1 MDVAR
6 RYPGSRPVD
15 GQRARVARLSTIFG
29 RWPVHPFMRKASMRR
44 ALFALLL
51 LTAVPVWADEQPK
64 DLSWQE
70 MIPPDAPPEVPN
82 MKPLH
87 DLSNMADAL
96 SVEAAPA
103 AKQDLPN
110 APVVQ
115 SLDGQHI
122 RLPGYIVP
130 LEVSEEGRTTEFLLV
145 PYFGA
150 CIHVPPPPSNQI
162 VHVKSEVGVKLDE
175 LYQPYWIEGALQ
187 VKASTS
193 ELADAGYQMEAQK
206 IYMYELEE

>member
-1 MDVAR
+1 M
-6 RYPGSRPVD
+6 P
-15 GQRARVARLSTIFG
+15 
-29 RWPVHPFMRKASMRR
+29 R
-44 ALFALLL
+44 ALLALLML
-51 LTAVPVWADEQPK
+51 VALPLWAAEPRDLTW
-64 DLSWQE
+64 SE
-70 MIPPDAPPEVPN
+70 MIPPDAPAEVPN

-87 DLSNMADAL
+87 DLSQMSDAL
-96 SVEAAPA
+96 SAESAPA
-103 AKQDLPN
+103 AQQDLPN

-115 SLDGQHI
+115 NLDGQAI

-130 LEVSEEGRTTEFLLV
+130 LEVNEQGRTTEFLLV

-162 VHVKSEVGVKLDE
+162 VHVRSEIGVKLEE

-193 ELADAGYQMEAQK
+193 ELADAGYQMDAQK
-206 IYMYELEE
+206 IYVYELQE

>member
-1 MDVAR
+1 M
-6 RYPGSRPVD
+6 P
-15 GQRARVARLSTIFG
+15 RAIL
-29 RWPVHPFMRKASMRR
+29 
-44 ALFALLL
+44 ALLML
-51 LTAVPVWADEQPK
+51 VALPLWAAEPR
-64 DLSWQE
+64 DLAWSE
-70 MIPPDAPPEVPN
+70 MIPPDAPAEVPN

-87 DLSNMADAL
+87 DLSQMSDAL
-96 SVEAAPA
+96 AAESAPA

-115 SLDGQHI
+115 SLDGQAI

-130 LEVSEEGRTTEFLLV
+130 LEVNEEGRTTEFLLV

-175 LYQPYWIEGALQ
+175 LYQPYWVEGPLQ

-193 ELADAGYQMEAQK
+193 ELADAGYQMAADK
-206 IYMYELEE
+206 IYVYELPE

>member
-1 MDVAR
+1 M
-6 RYPGSRPVD
+6 P
-15 GQRARVARLSTIFG
+15 
-29 RWPVHPFMRKASMRR
+29 H
-44 ALFALLL
+44 ALLAL
-51 LTAVPVWADEQPK
+51 LMLVALPLWAAEPR
-64 DLSWQE
+64 DLAWSE
-70 MIPPDAPPEVPN
+70 MIPPDAPAEVPN

-87 DLSNMADAL
+87 DLSQMSDAL
-96 SVEAAPA
+96 AAESAPA
-103 AKQDLPN
+103 AKQEMPN

-115 SLDGQHI
+115 SLDGLSV

-175 LYQPYWIEGALQ
+175 LYQPYWIEGPMQ

-193 ELADAGYQMEAQK
+193 DIADAGYQMEAQK
-206 IYMYELEE
+206 IYVYELQE

>member
-1 MDVAR
+1 M
-6 RYPGSRPVD
+6 P
-15 GQRARVARLSTIFG
+15 
-29 RWPVHPFMRKASMRR
+29 R
-44 ALFALLL
+44 ALLALLML
-51 LTAVPVWADEQPK
+51 VALPLWAAEPR
-64 DLSWQE
+64 DLAWSE
-70 MIPPDAPPEVPN
+70 MIPPDAPAEVPN

-87 DLSNMADAL
+87 DLSQMSDAL
-96 SVEAAPA
+96 AAEAAPA
-103 AKQDLPN
+103 AKQDMPN

-115 SLDGQHI
+115 SLDGLSV

-130 LEVSEEGRTTEFLLV
+130 LEVSEDGRTTEFLLV

-175 LYQPYWIEGALQ
+175 LYQPYWVEGPMQ

-193 ELADAGYQMEAQK
+193 EIADAGYQMEAQK
-206 IYMYELEE
+206 IYVYELPE